1 MTTNRDVLVYGA
13 SGYTGKLVAEYLA
26 ARDIPFY
33 MAGRD
38 TARLEAARAVVEQ
51 RIGRSIDASL
61 VTADNTVESLLP
73 LFQRVKVVI
82 NVVGPF
88 MQLAWPV
95 VEAALRAGCH
105 YIDTTGEQD
114 WTIAVAD
121 KFGAAFADK
130 KLLLCPAT
138 SYMWTAGALAA
149 EVVLE
154 DPGIDSLDI
163 LYQIDNGLPSQAS
176 TKSFLRMCTRPQ
188 YYIEHRKLVQWPM
201 ATSYLVKAPD
211 SHRLFR
217 ALPWAGGGEPVW
229 YEGDARVSNCS
240 TLVGFRNQLMFDAV
254 IAALENFEKDYRHLP
269 DAEQERICNEIGGQL
284 TQVEPDR
291 ENPDVNRSV
300 ISCIGRGNTTGVS
313 VVLRGNSPYIQT
325 GLLAAEGCRRILRG
339 QLLAAGFQSPA
350 KAFGARA
357 ILNAWAEHGYHSWEA
372 QAT

>member
-1 MTTNRDVLVYGA
+1 MSAPVIVYGA
-13 SGYTGKLVAEYLA
+13 SGYTGKLISWHLAEA
-26 ARDIPFY
+26 GIPFIA
-33 MAGRD
+33 AGRD
-38 TARLEAARAVVEQ
+38 QKRLEEQMARVPELKGASFECRAVPH
-51 RIGRSIDASL
+51 DAASL
-61 VTADNTVESLLP
+61 GK
-73 LFQRVKVVI
+73 LFAGAKVVY
-82 NVVGPF
+82 NVTGPF
-88 MQLAWPV
+88 MQLGDPV
-95 VEAALRAGCH
+95 VQAALDAGCH
-105 YIDTTGEQD
+105 YLDTTGEAD
-114 WTIAVAD
+114 WMRHVRDSYGAKFAARGLLVA
-121 KFGAAFADK
+121 
-130 KLLLCPAT
+130 PAT
-138 SYMWTAGALAA
+138 SYMWAAGNIAA
-149 EVVLE
+149 EIALE
-154 DPGIDSLDI
+154 TPGIDSLDI
-163 LYQIDNGLPSQAS
+163 LYLADSATSVAS

-269 DAEQERICNEIGGQL
+269 DAEQERICNELGGQL

>member
-61 VTADNTVESLLP
+61 DTADNTVESLLP

-95 VEAALRAGCH
+95 VEAALQAGCH

-121 KFGAAFADK
+121 KFGAAFAEK

-138 SYMWTAGALAA
+138 SYMWAAGALAA
-149 EVVLE
+149 EVLLE

-176 TKSFLRMCTRPQ
+176 TKSFLRMICNETSQFYLEQNQ
-188 YYIEHRKLVQWPM
+188 YRNWPLDVM
-201 ATSYLVKAPD
+201 HDVFVPY
-211 SHRLFR
+211 R
-217 ALPWAGGGEPVW
+217 AIKMSAHPWGGGCEPVW
-229 YEGDARVSNCS
+229 FKDDPRVRNCR
-240 TLVGFRNQLMFDAV
+240 V
-254 IAALENFEKDYRHLP
+254 
-269 DAEQERICNEIGGQL
+269 L
-284 TQVEPDR
+284 TQLADHLRGGIMQALRAP
-291 ENPDVNRSV
+291 RSV
-300 ISCIGRGNTTGVS
+300 DQRGRRKDDGSRAAQGRSRRAAQRHRLPRPGPPGDTHLLPQHVGAVQLDRRSVRGSSAATAAWTAPGRGLPVTGTR
-313 VVLRGNSPYIQT
+313 LRSSRAARRVPSAR
-325 GLLAAEGCRRILRG
+325 LL
-339 QLLAAGFQSPA
+339 QPAGVRERP
-350 KAFGARA
+350 
-357 ILNAWAEHGYHSWEA
+357 
-372 QAT
+372 